1 MAAKTIK
8 KSETVIW
15 LPPRAVGERVFASE
29 PQLLAIV
36 HSVEGS
42 RYARLS
48 LDTLPKVRTAT
59 LVIDARDV
67 SLIPAKLP
75 PLSGAKLRAAVPNV
89 VEDNLL
95 QDTSTCSFGVGPAMA
110 DGQRLIAVVDK
121 PWLEF
126 VVGAIERRGIRVTT
140 AVPSQLA
147 LPYAPGVATVA
158 CVHDGLAVRTGRL
171 DGIGWSASDENDFR
185 TEALSAAL
193 ATVLAPPTMR
203 AFNPMDPATGTFG
216 RDEPSLNGDDED
228 DDDAQT
234 ESAEKIVPQATG
246 FQAERLVACIE
257 DDSWKEPVELIANK
271 LRLPVQF
278 LPMPIP
284 QTDVVNMLDGRNSG
298 MSVLRRLSDIDWR
311 AWRWPAILTAASVGV
326 FLLGLNLHWG
336 KLAAERDDLR
346 EDMRTTLKTAF
357 PDFPIDRVPGDP
369 GDHMSRKVRDLRSNA
384 GQTGPD
390 DFIPLMARFS
400 QALGTDVTGSLTGLE
415 YRDGKLRV
423 RFQPEIVKSRAKRED
438 MRQAC
443 KRLGL
448 VLQFDA
454 GQNPNAARVS
464 VL

>member
-1 MAAKTIK
+1 M
-8 KSETVIW
+8 
-15 LPPRAVGERVFASE
+15 FANE

-36 HSVEGS
+36 HSVEGP

-48 LDTLPKVRTAT
+48 LDTLPKVRSAT

-89 VEDNLL
+89 VEDSLL
-95 QDTSTCSFGVGPAMA
+95 QDTATCAFGVGPSME
-110 DGQRLIAVVDK
+110 DGRRLIAVVDK
-121 PWLEF
+121 AWLEF
-126 VVGAIERRGIRVTT
+126 VVGAIERRSIRVTA

-147 LPYAPGVATVA
+147 LPFAPGVATVA
-158 CVHDGLAVRTGRL
+158 CLHDGLAVRTSRL
-171 DGIGWSASDENDFR
+171 EGIGWSASDETDYR

-193 ATVLAPPTMR
+193 ATVLAPPTLR
-203 AFNPMDPATGTFG
+203 AFNPMDPTTGSFK
-216 RDEPSLNGDDED
+216 RDEPSLNNDEDDED
-228 DDDAQT
+228 DDGAFSPAPT
-234 ESAEKIVPQATG
+234 TG
-246 FQAERLVACIE
+246 FQADRLVACIE
-257 DDSWKEPVELIANK
+257 DESWKEPVEMVARK

-278 LPMPIP
+278 LPLPVP
-284 QTDVVNMLDGRNSG
+284 QTDVIDMLDGRNSG
-298 MSVLRRLSDIDWR
+298 MSMLRRLTDIDWR

-336 KLAAERDDLR
+336 KLAAEREQLR
-346 EDMRTTLKTAF
+346 ENMRTTLKTAF

-369 GDHMSRKVRDLRSNA
+369 ADHMSRKVRDLRSNA

-400 QALGTDVTGSLTGLE
+400 QALGAQASDSLTGLE

-423 RFQPEIVKSRAKRED
+423 RFQPELVKSRAKREN

-454 GQNPNAARVS
+454 GQSPSAARVS